1 MNTTFIL
8 LHIKV
13 TTSSFYLHLSFVWNS
28 VLIGATELSQ
38 SNIFIEVTMSLTFE
52 CRNVI
57 SSSSSSTEHLWKT
70 RRKSLETLCSWEHFP
85 TTWNHNAISC
95 DLQWWWSV
103 QPHFMNEAHLWKN
116 LPSNMEISQQEFITF
131 LQRQLLKNICKER
144 TQRSKS
150 KTSGV

>member
-85 TTWNHNAISC
+85 TTGNHNAISC

-103 QPHFMNEAHLWKN
+103 QPHFMNLWKN